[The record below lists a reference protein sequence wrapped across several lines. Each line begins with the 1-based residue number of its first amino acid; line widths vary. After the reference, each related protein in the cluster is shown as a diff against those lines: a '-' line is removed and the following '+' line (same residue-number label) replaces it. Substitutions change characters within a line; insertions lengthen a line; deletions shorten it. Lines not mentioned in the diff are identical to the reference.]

1 MDVYEIL
8 SEIMEYEGLSIANVA
23 KKCGLPDSTVRGI
36 VTRKQK
42 TISLEV
48 AFKISKG
55 LGVSLERLNGMEELN
70 RDKAKKHHKNNI
82 TEKEFQ
88 TIIQPYRKLDE
99 FGKETVKIVLNRE
112 SERIEQL
119 KEKEKHIEELEKRDY
134 LKTFAAHDKNSAAEE
149 EKEADIASMDDK
161 DFWKK

>member
-48 AFKISKG
+48 AFKISNG
-55 LGVSLERLNGMEELN
+55 LGVSLEKLNGMEEN
-70 RDKAKKHHKNNI
+70 RGKEKNIIKNNV

-88 TIIQPYRKLDE
+88 TIIQPYRKLDK
-99 FGKETVKIVLNRE
+99 FGKETVKIVLDRE
-112 SERIEQL
+112 TERIEQL
-119 KEKEKHIEELEKRDY
+119 KEKEKHIEELEKKDY
-134 LKTFAAHDKNSAAEE
+134 LKTFAAHDKNSATKE

-161 DFWKK
+161 NIWKK